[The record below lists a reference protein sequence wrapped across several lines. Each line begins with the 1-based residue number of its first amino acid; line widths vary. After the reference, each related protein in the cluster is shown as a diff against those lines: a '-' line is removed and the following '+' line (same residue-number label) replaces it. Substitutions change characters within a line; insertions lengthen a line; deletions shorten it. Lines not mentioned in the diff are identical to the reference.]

1 MSQVDST
8 FQATRRSQG
17 YRHWKDNSSP
27 CRQDFGK
34 QFLEEFEAE
43 CAPFQYALSTRAS
56 TDCVGPLLLAATD
69 ADPRVTILTVDGIG
83 AYDHVLRS
91 VGMPGA
97 RSLLPF
103 VCMSHAQPSSYQW
116 FDDQGSA
123 HVVTQAEGGEQGE
136 PLMPLLFSNGIQG
149 ALEDGGSVVASRR
162 TTARVLGRRVPVVRP
177 SGVRFLTAAL
187 AKVAGISCTSKR
199 RGFGTEQG
207 VIPDDTGENCTSH
220 KRWKLWEKIPTVRD
234 LQCAWQLLHSA
245 NLPVNHTMRTMPP
258 SVSSAYCHAHN
269 EDVWDTAQI
278 LLDGVPATSE
288 VESQQLS
295 TLPMR
300 TGGLGLRSAVRCA
313 PAAYWAS

>member
-1 MSQVDST
+1 
-8 FQATRRSQG
+8 
-17 YRHWKDNSSP
+17 
-27 CRQDFGK
+27 
-34 QFLEEFEAE
+34 
-43 CAPFQYALSTRAS
+43 
-56 TDCVGPLLLAATD
+56 
-69 ADPRVTILTVDGIG
+69 
-83 AYDHVLRS
+83 
-91 VGMPGA
+91 
-97 RSLLPF
+97 
-103 VCMSHAQPSSYQW
+103 
-116 FDDQGSA
+116 
-123 HVVTQAEGGEQGE
+123 
-136 PLMPLLFSNGIQG
+136 MPLLFSNGIQG
-149 ALEDGGSVVASRR
+149 ALEEVAASLLPGEQQH
-162 TTARVLGRRVPVVRP
+162 AFLDDVYLLCDP